1 MSEWL
6 ATAVGLAGGL
16 FACYEIGQVALPRL
30 LVRSRNPQLLVKLSL
45 GATVIAALPAVL
57 LSIVVG
63 APLGM
68 PWGLA
73 GIVTGV
79 AAVFALVL
87 LSGAF
92 LGAMLATLLT
102 RPGA

>member
-1 MSEWL
+1 LSEWL

-16 FACYEIGQVALPRL
+16 LACYKIGQAAWPRL
-30 LVRSRNPQLLVKLSL
+30 LARSRNPQLLVKLSL
-45 GATVIAALPAVL
+45 GGTVIAALPAVL

-73 GIVTGV
+73 GMVAGV

-87 LSGAF
+87 LSGTF
-92 LGAMLATLLT
+92 LGVMLAALLT

>member
-6 ATAVGLAGGL
+6 ATALGLAGGL
-16 FACYEIGQVALPRL
+16 LACYEIGRVALPRL
-30 LVRSRNPQLLVKLSL
+30 LARSRNPQLLVKLSL
-45 GATVIAALPAVL
+45 GGTVIAALPAVL

-73 GIVTGV
+73 GMVAGV

-87 LSGAF
+87 LSGTY
-92 LGAMLATLLT
+92 LGVMLATLLT

>member
-16 FACYEIGQVALPRL
+16 LACYGIGQVTLPRL
-30 LVRSRNPQLLVKLSL
+30 LARSRNPRLFVKLSL
-45 GATVIAALPAVL
+45 GGSVIAALPAVL
-57 LSIVVG
+57 LSIVAG

-68 PWGLA
+68 PGGLA
-73 GIVTGV
+73 GMVAGV
-79 AAVFALVL
+79 AAVFTLVL
-87 LSGAF
+87 LSGTF
-92 LGAMLATLLT
+92 LGVMLATLLT

>member
-16 FACYEIGQVALPRL
+16 LACYKIGQVALPRL
-30 LVRSRNPQLLVKLSL
+30 LARSRNPQLFLKLSL
-45 GATVIAALPAVL
+45 GGTAIAALPAVL

-68 PWGLA
+68 PWGVA
-73 GIVTGV
+73 GMVGGV
-79 AAVFALVL
+79 AAMFALVL
-87 LSGAF
+87 LSGTL
-92 LGAMLATLLT
+92 LGVVLATLLT